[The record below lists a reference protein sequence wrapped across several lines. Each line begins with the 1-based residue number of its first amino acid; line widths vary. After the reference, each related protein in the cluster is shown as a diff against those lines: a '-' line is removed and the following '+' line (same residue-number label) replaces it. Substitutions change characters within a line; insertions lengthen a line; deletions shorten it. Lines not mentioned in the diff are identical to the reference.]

1 LGLSE
6 QLQEAGRGA
15 FHSVFVHPAADFCN
29 ERNSGPAPP
38 LCETGQKNPLL
49 LESLWRRV
57 TIPDRISA
65 EDLGMPSKSRVLPV
79 PTLLAFA
86 CLGISAAAADG
97 CPTSEDEIATDRPD
111 VTNSSLVVPMGSLQS
126 ENGINLSG
134 RDGATLLDATN
145 TRLRLGVA
153 HCLEVLVDVPTY
165 FAVLDGE
172 ANSGWT
178 NVTPAV
184 KWQISPVPKKID
196 LSVVVGAGLPTGTL
210 SIAGRGVQPYLQ
222 APWSWEMG
230 AGWSVNGMITAFF
243 FPSDPVSK
251 LTRETTFSIEK
262 EVGEHADLFV
272 EYVGDYPEHGD
283 SQLLLNSGG
292 AYRFTRTQQID
303 FHVSFGLNN
312 DAPHYIFGLGY
323 SFRFDGLF

>member
-1 LGLSE
+1 
-6 QLQEAGRGA
+6 
-15 FHSVFVHPAADFCN
+15 
-29 ERNSGPAPP
+29 
-38 LCETGQKNPLL
+38 
-49 LESLWRRV
+49 
-57 TIPDRISA
+57 
-65 EDLGMPSKSRVLPV
+65 MPSKSRVLLV
-79 PTLLAFA
+79 STLLALAF
-86 CLGISAAAADG
+86 LGTSAAAGDG

-111 VTNSSLVVPMGSLQS
+111 VTNSSLVVPTGSLQS

-165 FAVLDGE
+165 FAVLGGE

-178 NVTPAV
+178 NVTPAI
-184 KWQISPVPKKID
+184 KWQISPLPGKID
-196 LSVVVGAGLPTGTL
+196 LSVVAGAGLPSGTR
-210 SIAGRGVQPYLQ
+210 SIAGSGVQPYLQ
-222 APWSWEMG
+222 FPWSWKLG
-230 AGWSVNGMITAFF
+230 GSWGLSGMFTNFF
-243 FPSDPVSK
+243 SPADLNK
-251 LTRETTFSIEK
+251 LTTETTLSIER
-262 EVGEHADLFV
+262 ELGEHADLFV

-303 FHVSFGLNN
+303 FHVAFGLNN